1 MRRIALLIGFALL
14 LGCPP
19 KPPPYPECR
28 NDEDCKGH
36 DLQVCMGGTCKECR
50 DDSQCS
56 QKPGTTCQ
64 GSICVAKAQ
73 CQSNRDC
80 GEGQK
85 CSADKKCVAECSEA
99 SAAQDC
105 GPDKICRAGRCADQ
119 ACQADADCGSG
130 KACVNNVCKTP
141 SGAQGGTS
149 ACELK
154 TVYFGFDE
162 ATLSQE
168 ARVILDT
175 DWQCLAKQPGRVTVA
190 GNTDERGTTEY
201 NLALG
206 ERRAEAVRKYLIG
219 LGADAQ
225 KIKPLSYGKERP
237 VDSGHDESAWAKNR
251 RVEITAEGG
260 R

>member
-1 MRRIALLIGFALL
+1 MRRIVLLCGVALL
-14 LGCPP
+14 LGCPG
-19 KPPPYPECR
+19 KPPPYPECK
-28 NDEDCKGH
+28 NDGDCKDH
-36 DLQVCMGGTCKECR
+36 AQVCIGGTCKECR

-64 GSICVAKAQ
+64 DNICVAKAQ
-73 CQSNRDC
+73 CQSSRDC

-99 SAAQDC
+99 SASQDC
-105 GPDKICRAGRCADQ
+105 GPDRICRAGRCADQ
-119 ACQADADCGSG
+119 SCQADADCGSG

-141 SGAQGGTS
+141 SGGQGGTS
-149 ACELK
+149 ACDLK
-154 TVYFGFDE
+154 TIYFGFDE

-175 DWQCLAKQPGRVTVA
+175 DWQCLSKQPGRVVVA
-190 GNTDERGTTEY
+190 GHSDERGTTEY

-219 LGADAQ
+219 LGADPQ

-237 VDSGHDESAWAKNR
+237 GDPGHDETAWAKNR
-251 RVEITAEGG
+251 RVEISAEGG
-260 R
+260 K

>member
-1 MRRIALLIGFALL
+1 MRRIVLLCGVALL

-19 KPPPYPECR
+19 KPLAYPECK
-28 NDEDCKGH
+28 NDGDCKDH
-36 DLQVCMGGTCKECR
+36 AQVCIGGTCKECR

-56 QKPGTTCQ
+56 QKPGTACQ
-64 GSICVAKAQ
+64 DNICVAKAQ

-99 SAAQDC
+99 NASQDC
-105 GPDKICRAGRCADQ
+105 GPDRVCRAGRCADQ
-119 ACQADADCGSG
+119 PCQADADCGSG

-141 SGAQGGTS
+141 SGAQGGPS
-149 ACELK
+149 ACDLK

-175 DWQCLAKQPGRVTVA
+175 DWQCLSKQPGRIVVA
-190 GNTDERGTTEY
+190 GHTDERGTTEY

-219 LGADAQ
+219 LGADPQ
-225 KIKPLSYGKERP
+225 KSKPLSYGKERA
-237 VDSGHDESAWAKNR
+237 VDPGHDEAAWAKNR
-251 RVEITAEGG
+251 RVEISVEGG
-260 R
+260 K